1 MLDVCVHDVKPAI
14 PSTTPSLHHHR
25 PPPQESVA
33 VLGYPIGGDS
43 LAVSAGVVSRVQM
56 THCERAGGLTAQ
68 LSCLPPRRVGCAVHF
83 SLQ

>member
-14 PSTTPSLHHHR
+14 PLSCLATAPCLHRHCA
-25 PPPQESVA
+25 PPQESVA

-56 THCERAGGLTAQ
+56 THCEWAGV
-68 LSCLPPRRVGCAVHF
+68 SF
-83 SLQ
+83 